1 MKALT
6 LVIGLSVALMGAQY
20 ALIISKKSDVNTLS
34 TQQVKEIFMQKRHS
48 VGNQRVIP
56 LNLLGQHESRS
67 LLESN
72 VLGMDR
78 DRLNAYWVKQHY
90 EGVSPP
96 LTQGSFESIKVFV
109 QTVEGSIGYVPS
121 SMVDK
126 TVKAVYE
133 F

>member
-6 LVIGLSVALMGAQY
+6 LVIVFSVTLMGAQY

-78 DRLNAYWVKQHY
+78 EHLNNYWVKKHY

-126 TVKAVYE
+126 TVKAIYE

>member
-1 MKALT
+1 MFT
-6 LVIGLSVALMGAQY
+6 IGLSAVLMGSQY
-20 ALIISKKSDVNTLS
+20 ALIISKKSDVHALS

-48 VGNQRVIP
+48 IGNQRVIP
-56 LNLLGQHESRS
+56 LNLVGQHESRS
-67 LLESN
+67 LFEST

-78 DRLNAYWVKQHY
+78 DRLNNYWVKQHF

-109 QTVEGSIGYVPS
+109 QSVDGAMGYVPS
-121 SMVDK
+121 SMVDNS
-126 TVKAVYE
+126 VKAVYE

>member
-1 MKALT
+1 MKT
-6 LVIGLSVALMGAQY
+6 LMFTIGLSAVLMGSQY

-48 VGNQRVIP
+48 IGNQRVIP
-56 LNLLGQHESRS
+56 LNLVGQHESRS
-67 LLESN
+67 LFESN

-78 DRLNAYWVKQHY
+78 DRLNNYWVKQHY
-90 EGVSPP
+90 EGISPP

-109 QTVEGSIGYVPS
+109 QSVDGAMGYVPS
-121 SMVDK
+121 SMVDNN
-126 TVKAVYE
+126 VKVVYE

>member
-1 MKALT
+1 MKT
-6 LVIGLSVALMGAQY
+6 LVAVFTLSVTLLGSQY
-20 ALIISKKSDVNTLS
+20 ALIISKKSSLESLS
-34 TQQVKEIFMQKRHS
+34 TQQIKEIFLQKRHF
-48 VGNQRVIP
+48 VGNERIIP
-56 LNLLGQHESRS
+56 INLVGQHESRIMF
-67 LLESN
+67 EST
-72 VLGMDR
+72 VVGMDR

-96 LTQGSFESIKVFV
+96 LTQSSFESIKVFV

>member
-1 MKALT
+1 MKALMIA
-6 LVIGLSVALMGAQY
+6 IGLSVTLMGSQY
-20 ALIISKKSDVNTLS
+20 TLIVSKKSDLGTLS
-34 TQQVKEIFMQKRHS
+34 MQQVKEIFLQKRHT
-48 VGNQRVIP
+48 VGSQRVIP
-56 LNLLGQHESRS
+56 LNLLGQHESRG
-67 LLESN
+67 LFEFT

-78 DRLNAYWVKQHY
+78 EHLNNYWVKKHY

>member
-1 MKALT
+1 MKALMFT
-6 LVIGLSVALMGAQY
+6 IGLSAVLMGSQY
-20 ALIISKKSDVNTLS
+20 ALIISKKSDVHALS

-48 VGNQRVIP
+48 IGNQRVIP
-56 LNLLGQHESRS
+56 LNLVGQHESRS
-67 LLESN
+67 LFEST

-78 DRLNAYWVKQHY
+78 DRLNNYWVKQHF

-109 QTVEGSIGYVPS
+109 QSVDGAMGYVPS
-121 SMVDK
+121 SMVDNS
-126 TVKAVYE
+126 VKAVYE

>member
-6 LVIGLSVALMGAQY
+6 LVIGLSVTLMGSQY
-20 ALIISKKSDVNTLS
+20 ALIISKKSDVSTLS
-34 TQQVKEIFMQKRHS
+34 MQQVKEIYMQKRHS

-56 LNLLGQHESRS
+56 LNLVGQHESRS

-78 DRLNAYWVKQHY
+78 EHLNNYWVKKHY